1 MLKYIYLKGNY
12 TSKQKLLEVVAVL
25 FVFLL
30 SSNINPYI
38 ISVLLYVTIDV
49 DFIKILQENNFAKSY
64 YFNPQEKLLLL
75 LSNFIMYLL
84 IIMLSTLFIQMD
96 SKILIN
102 LFYSITAAL
111 IIQGLIQV
119 QTNKYN
125 LIYCFIVLQTL
136 ALTLLTGVRHVI

>member
-12 TSKQKLLEVVAVL
+12 TSKQKLLEVIAVI

-38 ISVLLYVTIDV
+38 ISVLLFVTSDV

-64 YFNPQEKLLLL
+64 YFNPQENMLLL

-84 IIMLSTLFIQMD
+84 IIMLSTIFIQMD

-125 LIYCFIVLQTL
+125 LVYCFIVLQTL

>member
-12 TSKQKLLEVVAVL
+12 TSKQKLLEVIAVII
-25 FVFLL
+25 VFLL

-38 ISVLLYVTIDV
+38 ISVLLFVTIDV

-84 IIMLSTLFIQMD
+84 IIMLSTIFIQMD
-96 SKILIN
+96 SKLLIN

-125 LIYCFIVLQTL
+125 LVYCFIVLQTL

>member
-12 TSKQKLLEVVAVL
+12 TSKQKLLEVVVVL

-38 ISVLLYVTIDV
+38 ISVLLFVTIDV

>member
-12 TSKQKLLEVVAVL
+12 TSKQKLLEVIAVI

-38 ISVLLYVTIDV
+38 ISVLLFVTIDV
-49 DFIKILQENNFAKSY
+49 DFINILQENNFAKSY
-64 YFNPQEKLLLL
+64 YFNPQENMLLL

-84 IIMLSTLFIQMD
+84 IIMLSTIFIQMD

-125 LIYCFIVLQTL
+125 LVYCFIVLQTL